1 MLSLNA
7 SACALTYKS
16 FAVGKLRKCDFAFLV
31 LKRVSIVFIFFVI
44 FVLVIFEP
52 EVQHSE

>member
-31 LKRVSIVFIFFVI
+31 LKRVSTVFIFSLFL
-44 FVLVIFEP
+44 F
-52 EVQHSE
+52 